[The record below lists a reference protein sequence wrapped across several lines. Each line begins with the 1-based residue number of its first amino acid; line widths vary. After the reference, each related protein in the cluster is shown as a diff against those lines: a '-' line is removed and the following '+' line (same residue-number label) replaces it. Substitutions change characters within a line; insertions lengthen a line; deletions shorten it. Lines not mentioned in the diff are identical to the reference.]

1 MPDIIKDLNLNKN
14 EIQNVVIQNLSTA
27 PSNPRTGQIYFNT
40 TDNNIYR
47 YNGSSWVTY
56 QAPLSTVNASTVSI
70 DNIPTAS
77 STNLVTSGGVYS
89 ALQDVTPDTFIVTFT
104 HDGTNA
110 PTCDKTNTQIAEA
123 NETGKAILIKYINT
137 DDSREGIGTFNIIS
151 TESFNNAYYFNYA
164 VAFVTL
170 PSGMV
175 KEIEWAYHGSAWTVS
190 DYQEDYLPSQNN
202 NSGKFLTTNGTSA
215 SWDNLPS
222 DTSKQNKITAS
233 GILKGNGSGTITAA
247 TAGTDYQ
254 APLPSQSG
262 NSGKYLTTNGSAL
275 SWVAVNQLPST
286 ASANMG
292 DKLVIGAGSLGPVW
306 APDDYCLVTF
316 TEGSNS
322 TYTCNFTF
330 SEIEDLVED
339 VRSVYGTIIH
349 LSEST
354 TNTSSPFSRKCTK
367 ITMDPSVP
375 TYAFVFQFLASK
387 NNKMGVLT
395 IFLLEDNTAGGTFS
409 EFVPASHASSTTTY
423 GVGTSSNYGHLK
435 LSDSTTSTSSTSGG
449 IAATPA
455 AVKTVKDAIPNVP
468 SWALES
474 SKPTYTAS
482 EVGAQ
487 PTITASGILK
497 GNGSGTI
504 SAATAGTD
512 YSLPP
517 YSAEIT
523 VVSTISESNYFS
535 AYTCSCDTSI
545 SDLLT
550 MYTAHRPLFALY
562 EDLSLSL
569 LTASTVD
576 NSIVFTCFT
585 QGAYVEVAGNINNN
599 QDEWSMAVIYYQQA
613 LPSQSDNSGKFLTTD
628 GSDLSWGSI
637 TASGIGAVATTAV
650 GAASGVAPL
659 NASSKIDSTYL
670 PSYVD
675 DVIEG
680 YYNSTDGK
688 FYEEATYTTEI
699 PPEAGKIYIDLS
711 TNKSYRWGGST
722 YVQMPTGST
731 VTVSQGLSSG
741 TTVGTITIDGTTT
754 TLYAPTDTDTQV
766 TQTNATYS
774 SYTYWRSLPVGYAS
788 VSGATSAT
796 STTTGSTYTFPNL
809 KFQPSTGTLRTHI
822 YQVIPTAA
830 GTTASANQMASDSTN
845 NIYFKV
851 NNGTDTIMTIYSN
864 GTDMQVRPGG
874 QYDDSVDL
882 GKSTVRW
889 KDLYLSGEIYA
900 ENSVKLLPTITSSD
914 NGKILAVVNGAWQA
928 TNNLNRI
935 LRVRF
940 VQENTVWTADETFAN
955 ILAVYNA
962 GGLVYFEF
970 PGRELPSCIA
980 YAVTSNDTI
989 TAFEGLRINVTD
1001 TNVIKKRFT
1010 LDSSDVVTV
1019 TTEGSYTY
1027 PTIYNGEVVG
1037 DAVVGQATVT

>member
-1 MPDIIKDLNLNKN
+1 MPNIIKDLNLNKN
-14 EIQNVVIQNLSTA
+14 EIQNAVIQNLSTA

-47 YNGSSWVTY
+47 YNGTSWVTY
-56 QAPLSTVNASTVSI
+56 QAPLSTTAASTISI
-70 DNIPTAS
+70 PNGIVKGDG
-77 STNLVTSGGVYS
+77 STL
-89 ALQDVTPDTFIVTFT
+89 
-104 HDGTNA
+104 
-110 PTCDKTNTQIAEA
+110 
-123 NETGKAILIKYINT
+123 
-137 DDSREGIGTFNIIS
+137 
-151 TESFNNAYYFNYA
+151 
-164 VAFVTL
+164 
-170 PSGMV
+170 
-175 KEIEWAYHGSAWTVS
+175 
-190 DYQEDYLPSQNN
+190 
-202 NSGKFLTTNGTSA
+202 
-215 SWDNLPS
+215 
-222 DTSKQNKITAS
+222 
-233 GILKGNGSGTITAA
+233 TAA

-254 APLPSQSG
+254 APLPSQAG
-262 NSGKYLTTNGSAL
+262 NSGKY
-275 SWVAVNQLPST
+275 
-286 ASANMG
+286 
-292 DKLVIGAGSLGPVW
+292 
-306 APDDYCLVTF
+306 
-316 TEGSNS
+316 
-322 TYTCNFTF
+322 
-330 SEIEDLVED
+330 
-339 VRSVYGTIIH
+339 
-349 LSEST
+349 
-354 TNTSSPFSRKCTK
+354 
-367 ITMDPSVP
+367 
-375 TYAFVFQFLASK
+375 
-387 NNKMGVLT
+387 
-395 IFLLEDNTAGGTFS
+395 
-409 EFVPASHASSTTTY
+409 
-423 GVGTSSNYGHLK
+423 
-435 LSDSTTSTSSTSGG
+435 
-449 IAATPA
+449 
-455 AVKTVKDAIPNVP
+455 
-468 SWALES
+468 
-474 SKPTYTAS
+474 
-482 EVGAQ
+482 
-487 PTITASGILK
+487 
-497 GNGSGTI
+497 
-504 SAATAGTD
+504 
-512 YSLPP
+512 
-517 YSAEIT
+517 
-523 VVSTISESNYFS
+523 
-535 AYTCSCDTSI
+535 
-545 SDLLT
+545 
-550 MYTAHRPLFALY
+550 
-562 EDLSLSL
+562 
-569 LTASTVD
+569 
-576 NSIVFTCFT
+576 
-585 QGAYVEVAGNINNN
+585 
-599 QDEWSMAVIYYQQA
+599 
-613 LPSQSDNSGKFLTTD
+613 LTTD

-699 PPEAGKIYIDLS
+699 TPEAGKIYIDLS